1 MDGEITE
8 GPALDEELQA
18 LGSYWFF
25 ERWMMTGNPERA
37 QDGDLLLKN
46 KRSNLVTMWILAS
59 TSILGATPKIL
70 STQKN
75 SLIIHG
81 LKLNSMLLIIIIMYR
96 WYRIASALP
105 IAKGKYVCSL
115 EEHDTLGF
123 RLFKT
128 TANDAH
134 YPAEISNTVRK
145 QENRN
150 RRKMWGG
157 NESTGN

>member
-1 MDGEITE
+1 MKSYRHLAVTDFLKGGWWLGI
-8 GPALDEELQA
+8 LKELKMVTC
-18 LGSYWFF
+18 YW
-25 ERWMMTGNPERA
+25 
-37 QDGDLLLKN
+37 KN

-59 TSILGATPKIL
+59 TSILEATPKIL